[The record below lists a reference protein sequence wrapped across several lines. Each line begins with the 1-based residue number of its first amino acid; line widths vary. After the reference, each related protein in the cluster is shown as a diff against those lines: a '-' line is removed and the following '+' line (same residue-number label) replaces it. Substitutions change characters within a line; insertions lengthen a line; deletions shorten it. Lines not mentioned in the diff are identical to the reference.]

1 MDSEVEKLK
10 SAIYR
15 YKHLLKGGTI
25 DLEKTLLLEEIEQ
38 ELMKM
43 LRDKLAS
50 EKVLDK
56 DLISIIDTMFRD
68 SLLTELVSTASQKL
82 DTPVDNIE
90 QAYKDFLTGNIEN
103 NEAKVVFVV
112 IQAIARLKAE
122 HEETRHGIVD
132 MITATCPVCGAITR
146 TMTQESTGY
155 YMVCPFCGYK
165 WRVSKSVL
173 TCPFCGNKDPLSLGV
188 FTGKKDRRL
197 GLAWCQSCDN
207 TWRII
212 LDERIVKTVP
222 RLFLPVI
229 SFGAEIYRGSIEP
242 YREKPSNFS
251 NDT

>member
-1 MDSEVEKLK
+1 MDSEIEKLK

-25 DLEKTLLLEEIEQ
+25 DLEKSLLVEEIEQ
-38 ELMKM
+38 ELMKIA
-43 LRDKLAS
+43 RERFAS
-50 EKVLDK
+50 DEILDK
-56 DLISIIDTMFRD
+56 DLLVIIDTIFSD
-68 SLLTELVSTASQKL
+68 GFLAELVSIASKKL
-82 DTPVDNIE
+82 EIPVDDIE
-90 QAYKDFLTGNIEN
+90 QALKDFLTGNIEN
-103 NEAKVVFVV
+103 NEAKLLFIV

-122 HEETRHGIVD
+122 HEEIQHGIINLVTD
-132 MITATCPVCGAITR
+132 RCQVCGATTR

-155 YMVCPFCGYK
+155 YMICPFCGYK
-165 WRVSKSVL
+165 WRVSKGVL

-242 YREKPSNFS
+242 HREKPNNFS
-251 NDT
+251 DNT